1 MSEPT
6 PTTPPAPQ
14 VAPQRRN
21 IFLIDRRFQLRFSF
35 FVCSWIFALSLVYPM
50 IIYSLFEYFIRY
62 MAIDPNGP
70 SLLSLQRTKSELL
83 WLLILLQVVF
93 ISVTFLIS
101 VFMSHKVA
109 GPIYKMRKFLQDSR
123 GGIFNRELVFRK
135 KDHFME
141 LAQDYNHAMKGV
153 SELMIQARSH
163 LDTAVAEI
171 ETLAPHAPSGD
182 KARAESTLVALKAA
196 RDRIPT

>member
-1 MSEPT
+1 
-6 PTTPPAPQ
+6 
-14 VAPQRRN
+14 
-21 IFLIDRRFQLRFSF
+21 
-35 FVCSWIFALSLVYPM
+35 M